1 MFVATGPKPRSKRTK
16 HERRVEVEECTYED
30 GSPIGRMSEERQRK
44 RPRRA
49 TLATTAASK
58 PSRRPRRPRGVPG
71 TTHRFDSRFA
81 TNDGT
86 RKIDNAR
93 ERRRRWHAAINRR
106 WRGGRR
112 AGGVDGECGRGR
124 STGRTEGR
132 VGPIPWIR
140 KIGRPPRMYPGLRKG
155 LRLKIEQA
163 GTPRGPN
170 NTIHMKGGGVRLTE
184 MDLGKPCG
192 GWILVVGL
200 SLRLNRE
207 TWPWTG

>member
-1 MFVATGPKPRSKRTK
+1 MFVVAGPKPRSKIEARAK
-16 HERRVEVEECTYED
+16 SVRRQQR
-30 GSPIGRMSEERQRK
+30 PIGRMSKERQRK
-44 RPRRA
+44 RPRWA

-86 RKIDNAR
+86 REIDNAR

-132 VGPIPWIR
+132 IGPIPRIR
-140 KIGRPPRMYPGLRKG
+140 KIGLPPRMYPGLRKG
-155 LRLKIEQA
+155 LHLKIEQA
-163 GTPRGPN
+163 GTTRGPK
-170 NTIHMKGGGVRLTE
+170 NTIYMRGDRNGPRE
-184 MDLGKPCG
+184 A
-192 GWILVVGL
+192 
-200 SLRLNRE
+200 LRRPDSCCLAE
-207 TWPWTG
+207 FAT